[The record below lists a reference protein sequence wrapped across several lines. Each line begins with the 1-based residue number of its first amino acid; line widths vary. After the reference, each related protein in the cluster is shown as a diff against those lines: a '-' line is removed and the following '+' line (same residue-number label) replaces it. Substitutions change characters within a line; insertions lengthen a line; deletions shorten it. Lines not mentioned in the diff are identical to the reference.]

1 MYLYLYVNIY
11 KVFAT
16 RVALSKPNYIQI
28 AKTDPSPNPSKRL
41 LGSGST
47 SDFSSDSI
55 TYSSEYK
62 YFAQFVR

>member
-41 LGSGST
+41 PRIGFDLRFLLRF
-47 SDFSSDSI
+47 DYI
-55 TYSSEYK
+55 
-62 YFAQFVR
+62 